1 MSPTC
6 IALIGAGDRGR
17 LFSRMIADLPGR
29 ARIVAVAE
37 PRQPYRD
44 FIADQHNIPAS
55 SCFNDWREVV
65 AHPDIA
71 DAAIIA
77 TPDRDHVGPAVAAL
91 DNGWDVLLEK
101 PMGVTLDECRA
112 IEAAQRR
119 SGRLVGVC
127 HSLRYHAGFRKLRD
141 LVAEGLIGKLIT
153 LDQLEQVEIRHQAHS
168 FVRGNW
174 ANSDRSTFMLLA
186 KSCHDID
193 YISFV
198 VNQPCL
204 EVSSFGDLSF
214 FNRANA
220 PAGATDRCT
229 DDCPVERSC
238 MFSAIRQYVEG
249 DRAAWPANVVSAD
262 HSEEAH
268 LHAIRTGPY
277 GRCVWRCDNDA
288 VDHQVVAMRFAGDIT
303 ATFTMTAF
311 TASGGR
317 KIRLHGTLGELHF
330 DERSIT
336 HINFADRATQT
347 IDIPRE
353 EGGHGGGDQRVLTD
367 WLEALHSRNDKAVVA
382 NAQASLASHT
392 IVFAAEQ
399 SRKEHR
405 TISLASPE
413 P

>member
-1 MSPTC
+1 MPKR

-17 LFSRMIADLPGR
+17 LFSNMIADLPDR

-37 PRQPYRD
+37 PRQPYRA
-44 FIADQHNIPAS
+44 FIAGQHNIPAS
-55 SCFNDWREVV
+55 HCFNDWREIV
-65 AHPDIA
+65 AQRDIA

-77 TPDRDHVGPAVAAL
+77 TPDREHVGPAVAAL
-91 DNGWDVLLEK
+91 DNGWDLLLEK
-101 PMGVTLDECRA
+101 PMGVTLDQCRA
-112 IEAAQRR
+112 IEAAQQR
-119 SGRLVGVC
+119 SGRIVGVC

-141 LVAEGLIGKLIT
+141 LVADGLIGKLIT

-174 ANSDRSTFMLLA
+174 ANSNTSTFMLLA

-193 YISFV
+193 YIAFV
-198 VNQPCL
+198 AREPCL
-204 EVSSFGDLSF
+204 EVSSFGNLSY

-229 DDCPVERSC
+229 DGCPVERSC
-238 MFSAIRQYVEG
+238 MFSAIRQYVEA

-268 LHAIRTGPY
+268 LQAIRTGPY
-277 GRCVWRCDNDA
+277 GRCVWKCDNDA

-311 TASGGR
+311 TAAGGR
-317 KIRLHGTLGELHF
+317 RIRLHGTLGELHF
-330 DERSIT
+330 DERTIT
-336 HINFADRATQT
+336 HIHFADRAMRT

-353 EGGHGGGDQRVLTD
+353 EGGHGGGDRRVLTE
-367 WLEALHSRNDKAVVA
+367 WLDALHTRDDSAVVA

-405 TISLASPE
+405 TIPLTPPE